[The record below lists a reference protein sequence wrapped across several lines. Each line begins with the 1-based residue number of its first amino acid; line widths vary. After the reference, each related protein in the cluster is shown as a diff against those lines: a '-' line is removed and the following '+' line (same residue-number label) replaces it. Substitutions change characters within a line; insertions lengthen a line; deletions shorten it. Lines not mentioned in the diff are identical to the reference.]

1 MPPGPDRGT
10 LSGVKIYADRFPT
23 ALRQL
28 LTDLLVV
35 VWVYAS
41 IRFALWLYDLVEKLA
56 VPGRKLEGAGAGL
69 ADNLAEAGGKVGRV
83 PLVGDE
89 LTAPFTK
96 AAEAA
101 RAVADAGRD
110 QQDLVGQL
118 ALALSIAVLVFP
130 LGLVLFGW
138 LPLRVRW
145 MRRAGSARALAAAP
159 AGRDL
164 LALRALAG
172 QPLAKLTR
180 IAPDVAEAWRRG
192 DDATVDALAALELR
206 GLGLK
211 GGR

>member
-1 MPPGPDRGT
+1 MPRRPGRGT
-10 LSGVKIYADRFPT
+10 LSRVKIYADRFPT

-35 VWVYAS
+35 VWVYAA
-41 IRFALWLYDLVEKLA
+41 IRFALWLHDLVEKLA
-56 VPGRKLEGAGAGL
+56 VPGEKLEGAGGGL
-69 ADNLAEAGGKVGRV
+69 ADNLADAGGKVGRV

-89 LTAPFTK
+89 LTGPFTK

-101 RAVADAGRD
+101 RAVAEAGRD
-110 QQDLVGQL
+110 QQELVGQL
-118 ALALSIAVLVFP
+118 ALALTVAVLVFP

-145 MRRAGSARALAAAP
+145 MRRAGAAKALAAAP

-172 QPLAKLTR
+172 QPLAKLNR

-192 DDATVDALAALELR
+192 DDETVDALAALELR
-206 GLGLK
+206 GLGLRT
-211 GGR
+211 GR

>member
-1 MPPGPDRGT
+1 M
-10 LSGVKIYADRFPT
+10 
-23 ALRQL
+23 RQL

-35 VWVYAS
+35 AWVYAA
-41 IRFALWLYDLVEKLA
+41 IRGAFWLHDLVQKLA
-56 VPGRKLEGAGAGL
+56 VPGQKLEGAGSGL

-89 LTAPFTK
+89 LTAPFER
-96 AAEAA
+96 AADAA
-101 RAVADAGRD
+101 RSLAEAGRD
-110 QQDLVGQL
+110 QQELADQL
-118 ALALSIAVLVFP
+118 ALALAVGMLIVP

-145 MRRAGSARALAAAP
+145 MRRAGAAAALAAAP

-172 QPLAKLTR
+172 QPLRRLTR

-192 DDATVDALAALELR
+192 DDATVDALATLELR
-206 GLGLK
+206 SLGLHNPTLTHPIP
-211 GGR
+211 RPTSSHPVPPR

>member
-110 QQDLVGQL
+110 QQELVGQL

>member
-1 MPPGPDRGT
+1 M
-10 LSGVKIYADRFPT
+10 KIYADRFPI

-35 VWVYAS
+35 VWVYAA
-41 IRFALWLYDLVEKLA
+41 IRFALWLHDLVQKLA
-56 VPGRKLEGAGAGL
+56 VPGRKLEGAGSGL
-69 ADNLAEAGGKVGRV
+69 ADNLADAGGKVGRV

-89 LTAPFTK
+89 LTAPFNR

-101 RAVADAGRD
+101 RSVAEAGRD
-110 QQDLVGQL
+110 QQELVGQL

-145 MRRAGSARALAAAP
+145 MRRAGAAKALATLP

-172 QPLAKLTR
+172 QPIGRLTR
-180 IAPDVAEAWRRG
+180 IGPDVAEAWRRG

-206 GLGLK
+206 RLGLRA
-211 GGR
+211 GR

>member
-1 MPPGPDRGT
+1 MPRRPGRGT
-10 LSGVKIYADRFPT
+10 LSRVKIYADRFPT

-35 VWVYAS
+35 VWVYAA
-41 IRFALWLYDLVEKLA
+41 IRFALWLHDLVEKLA
-56 VPGRKLEGAGAGL
+56 VPGEKLEGAGGGL
-69 ADNLAEAGGKVGRV
+69 ADNLADAGGKVGRV

-89 LTAPFTK
+89 LTGPFTK

-101 RAVADAGRD
+101 RAVAEAGRD
-110 QQDLVGQL
+110 QQELVGQL
-118 ALALSIAVLVFP
+118 ALALAVAVLVFP

-145 MRRAGSARALAAAP
+145 MRRAGAAKALAAAP

-172 QPLAKLTR
+172 QPLAKLHR

-192 DDATVDALAALELR
+192 DDETVDALAALELR
-206 GLGLK
+206 GLGLRT
-211 GGR
+211 GR